1 MATAGFHAVSPDYTH
16 GHASQSEGYTLKTL
30 AFIASLSVLISCPV
44 LATNQDGENNTA
56 SDKAAVSAC
65 KSALA
70 LKKSVNAVYVLPI
83 SHVRAGDGY
92 EVFLSHNGEQWLC
105 MTDGYNNVSQLEK
118 RG

>member
-1 MATAGFHAVSPDYTH
+1 M
-16 GHASQSEGYTLKTL
+16 KTL
-30 AFIASLSVLISCPV
+30 AFIAALTL
-44 LATNQDGENNTA
+44 LASTAAQSADQNGGNNTA

-92 EVFLSHNGEQWLC
+92 EVFLSHEGEQWLC

>member
-1 MATAGFHAVSPDYTH
+1 MDKHLFLPKLTATFL
-16 GHASQSEGYTLKTL
+16 QLKPEECKVKAL
-30 AFIASLSVLISCPV
+30 ALLASLAVLTSCSAHSV
-44 LATNQDGENNTA
+44 NHDGNDGA
-56 SDKAAVSAC
+56 SSGKAAVSAC

-105 MTDGYNNVSQLEK
+105 ITDTYNNVSQLEK
-118 RG
+118 RS

>member
-1 MATAGFHAVSPDYTH
+1 M
-16 GHASQSEGYTLKTL
+16 KTL
-30 AFIASLSVLISCPV
+30 PLIAALALLVSCS
-44 LATNQDGENNTA
+44 AQSTNQKDGDNTA

-70 LKKSVNAVYVLPI
+70 MKKSVNAVYVLPI

-92 EVFLSHNGEQWLC
+92 EVFLSHEGEQWLC